1 MELRNRVLSKLQSK
15 SKELELDTTIA
26 DSVMGIGKAIDIH
39 IGLLFQAMG
48 EDEASNFV
56 QGVIDE
62 AQGVIDKAQG
72 VIDEMGK

>member
-1 MELRNRVLSKLQSK
+1 MELRNRVLRKLQSK

-39 IGLLFQAMG
+39 IGLIFQAMG
-48 EDEASNFV
+48 EDDASNFV

-62 AQGVIDKAQG
+62 ANHETWINNK
-72 VIDEMGK
+72 K